1 MKRIYLLGFLLFAT
15 APLFQT
21 FADEATRKFK
31 VNAFRGIEVGEAFE
45 IYVQKGPSCSV
56 TALGESSDLNE
67 VEVTSSGSVLRIN
80 KNVKWSF
87 WSKEKKI
94 VLKITMP
101 ELNDAEFSGATKVY
115 INGFTDEEQM
125 RLSFSG
131 ASKVQIPEINADKLV
146 LEFSG
151 ASKAELAGRVGKLE
165 IGCSGASKL
174 EAKDLVARDV
184 DVDASGACKIEL
196 NVQKTLKVDAS
207 GASKITY
214 RGRPSINKDLSGASF
229 LQSVP

>member
-165 IGCSGASKL
+165 
-174 EAKDLVARDV
+174 AKDLVARDV
-184 DVDASGACKIEL
+184 DVDASGASKIEL